1 MITVNDNYF
10 LLVKAMYVLS
20 IFTVSLKRLYLHL
33 KKILYTIKTVR
44 RMNLNKREY
53 KWGST
58 VDVVVRH

>member
-33 KKILYTIKTVR
+33 KKITIY
-44 RMNLNKREY
+44 NKNRKANEL
-53 KWGST
+53 KQKR
-58 VDVVVRH
+58 V